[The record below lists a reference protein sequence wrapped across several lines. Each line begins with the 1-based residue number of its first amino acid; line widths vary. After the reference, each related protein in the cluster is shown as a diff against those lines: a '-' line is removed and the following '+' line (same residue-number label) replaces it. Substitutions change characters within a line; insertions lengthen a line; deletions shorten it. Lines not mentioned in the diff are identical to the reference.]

1 MTYSYMALRRLTLVL
16 VINRAYRLV
25 HRPIS
30 PIAGF
35 RDFASYLRYSS
46 KIEFALFHFSISAA
60 RRLYRQFSVVRQRLN
75 ERHGVWSKRSATIH
89 RRFPDFF
96 GQTLVVDPELNVNQF
111 IAEIVVLR
119 RKGSFGGLILT
130 S

>member
-60 RRLYRQFSVVRQRLN
+60 RRLYRQFSVVRQPIYSRDSCTA
-75 ERHGVWSKRSATIH
+75 SKRQLRWSDPYIVELARYRLRGLPRPPEGFH
-89 RRFPDFF
+89 
-96 GQTLVVDPELNVNQF
+96 QLV
-111 IAEIVVLR
+111 
-119 RKGSFGGLILT
+119 T
-130 S
+130 W